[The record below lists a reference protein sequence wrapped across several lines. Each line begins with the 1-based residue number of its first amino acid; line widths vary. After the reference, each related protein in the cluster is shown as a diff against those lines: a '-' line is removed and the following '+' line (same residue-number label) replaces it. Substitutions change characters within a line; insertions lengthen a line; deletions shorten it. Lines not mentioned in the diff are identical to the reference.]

1 MRNGSLC
8 SSIAFEKEVFSHQND
23 TRLLARNPLFL
34 SGSTDKFVQQGC
46 FFLPSFSCNFD
57 DQFSSNFHRL
67 VILCF
72 NMYGLMLGVGGGGKV
87 DWPPPC
93 PPPPPPEMYLLW
105 VWFYPLY
112 FLFIVWLESQVYS
125 YRILERLWGTFKQNY
140 LNMCMGRVYPDHT
153 DPPPP
158 ITISG
163 LVLFGCDYNHRPFSK
178 PHLIVSVDERK

>member
-1 MRNGSLC
+1 MIVLNIVRNGSLC

-72 NMYGLMLGVGGGGKV
+72 NMYGLMLGVGGGGQSGLA
-87 DWPPPC
+87 PPR
-93 PPPPPPEMYLLW
+93 PPPPLLPKCTCCGYGFTPSIFSSLCGW
-105 VWFYPLY
+105 NLR
-112 FLFIVWLESQVYS
+112 FI
-125 YRILERLWGTFKQNY
+125 
-140 LNMCMGRVYPDHT
+140 
-153 DPPPP
+153 
-158 ITISG
+158 
-163 LVLFGCDYNHRPFSK
+163 
-178 PHLIVSVDERK
+178 LIGF